1 MGKKKSAKKRRSS
14 VKSHAELKNL
24 RRVSLLDSATP
35 EPKEKAK
42 RSQSVSPPS
51 QPDNPP
57 SDNGKSTRQRID
69 FVLPRVPGKK
79 PKAYVFDKK
88 RHKNRNNKITQPTI
102 QEEDEDKGISNIL
115 RSTETIDD
123 ILFPN
128 RRRNSS
134 EDRPSL
140 GAAPMKTN
148 TSPRKAVISGGR
160 FMLTQASDINETENA
175 RADEANLHSP
185 KSKKDRKQRK
195 LSDPMSPNSLGKLS
209 GLSVEDAVKDK
220 YGLRPRANSTDGE
233 LKLPQRGLCDERMVL
248 ESHRWNQ
255 DQNYVHQVVP
265 KGFANLGN
273 TCFLNA
279 TLQCL
284 AYLPPFCQSIL
295 AISESKQRLSKQ
307 MKKKL
312 SQGQRI
318 TSILSSLY
326 KKIHSFD
333 EANRGHAIAPHGIVK
348 ALPSI
353 GTCGSRNGY
362 KFRPGRQED
371 AHEFLVHLLDAMHDG
386 ELRAAGINQQA
397 SGWRDRLPVP
407 RLDETTYI
415 HRIFGGYFRSQV
427 RCGSCGY
434 CSNTYDPFLDLSLEV
449 SKKSCR
455 SILHSLADFTSKETL
470 DSDNR
475 WKCSGCSKHVRATK
489 QLTVFRPP
497 LSLCIQLKR
506 FSFEGGFGAR
516 GYSAYGTRGWK
527 YGKSNNKFGGGG
539 KITKPIEFPGHLNLP
554 LSDSRSC
561 QYALTGVVIHVGGS
575 ASSGHYTAYI
585 KKPGRKGKDQWFH
598 VDDSF
603 VEAVPEKTVLRQ
615 RDAYLLFYCRKE
627 VKLEFPSPPPQGM
640 SAAEAMKVMRA
651 RAKAR
656 SDSFSKESPSEI
668 NSMKEKESKK
678 IKSATSPVARAPSVV
693 SKGIMDESD
702 SDSYDSDFDPTKVAD
717 SSDSDSADVDQ
728 EMHDIISEGTT
739 TIMKRTKTTTHPL
752 SSPLL
757 MKKDKKSSISESQA
771 LFDMSRPNDNV
782 NERDSDSSDSEF
794 DPQAQSSDEESDS
807 DSSTVE
813 NESPTKGLGSS
824 RPSASSESD
833 DSSSGGSA
841 SSSSGDSSSDDE
853 SSSSDDSSSDDD
865 DSEDSSSVTE
875 SSSKMKVQP
884 ANRRA
889 DAVKLPESSSDDES
903 SSDESDS
910 KQSSSS
916 SDSEEPNVQ
925 EELKKKASQSSPI
938 KNTST
943 AKPSVESSPSAEK
956 ATSKRTRVVLDRKD
970 ARGKIQV
977 MMGPK
982 KKKHWQS
989 KVTTVG
995 AKGDGFD
1002 LLGNLSVSKWDDE
1015 DDTPVGDSQATSKSP
1030 TSSERQQII
1039 KKINKNEKSRKRKHH
1054 LDRWDAHLDQGR
1066 MKKTKE
1072 DKANNQASM
1081 FGQFPKNNVF
1091 QKIQSS
1097 VSRMK
1102 RGKPKGFFQGKG
1114 RVTSTAAGHRKRH

>member
-14 VKSHAELKNL
+14 VKSQAELKSL

-42 RSQSVSPPS
+42 LSKGTSPPS
-51 QPDNPP
+51 LPEKPV
-57 SDNGKSTRQRID
+57 SDNGKSTRQRIA

-79 PKAYVFDKK
+79 PQAYVFDKK
-88 RHKNRNNKITQPTI
+88 RQKDKSNKATQPTI
-102 QEEDEDKGISNIL
+102 QEDDDDNGISNIL
-115 RSTETIDD
+115 KSTETIDD

-128 RRRNSS
+128 RRRDSS
-134 EDRPSL
+134 EDRQLL
-140 GAAPMKTN
+140 GAEPMETDA
-148 TSPRKAVISGGR
+148 SPRKAMISGGR
-160 FMLTQASDINETENA
+160 FMLTQASTFNETQSTVEK
-175 RADEANLHSP
+175 RHELNLQSP
-185 KSKKDRKQRK
+185 KSKEDRNQRK
-195 LSDPMSPNSLGKLS
+195 LSDPTSPNSLGKLS

-248 ESHRWNQ
+248 ESHRWKE

-265 KGFANLGN
+265 KGFINLGN

-295 AISESKQRLSKQ
+295 AISESKQRLSKK

-318 TSILSSLY
+318 TTILSTLY

-333 EANRGHAIAPHGIVK
+333 ETNRGDAIAPHGIVK
-348 ALPSI
+348 TLPSI

-386 ELRAAGINQQA
+386 ELKAAGINQQA

-407 RLDETTYI
+407 RLDETTFI

-449 SKKSCR
+449 SKKTCR

-497 LSLCIQLKR
+497 LSLCVQLKR

-539 KITKPIEFPGHLNLP
+539 KITKPIEFPGHLNVP

-561 QYALTGVVIHVGGS
+561 QYDLTGVVIHVGGS

-585 KKPGRKGKDQWFH
+585 KKPGRRGKDQWFH

-640 SAAEAMKVMRA
+640 SASEAMKVMRA

-656 SDSFSKESPSEI
+656 SDSFGKESPSEI
-668 NSMKEKESKK
+668 NSMQEKET
-678 IKSATSPVARAPSVV
+678 TSSVARSPSVF
-693 SKGIMDESD
+693 SKGIIDQSD

-717 SSDSDSADVDQ
+717 SSESDDSVSVDP
-728 EMHDIISEGTT
+728 EIHERISEGTT
-739 TIMKRTKTTTHPL
+739 TVMKRTVATTHPL

-757 MKKDKKSSISESQA
+757 TKKGKNLGKSESQLGQA
-771 LFDMSRPNDNV
+771 LFKMSLPNENV
-782 NERDSDSSDSEF
+782 NELESDSSDSDF
-794 DPQAQSSDEESDS
+794 DPKDRLSDEDS
-807 DSSTVE
+807 DLDSSSVE
-813 NESPTKGLGSS
+813 NKSTINGFGGSK
-824 RPSASSESD
+824 PSASSGSD
-833 DSSSGGSA
+833 DSSS
-841 SSSSGDSSSDDE
+841 SSD
-853 SSSSDDSSSDDD
+853 SSSSDDDSSKSGDSQSDDD
-865 DSEDSSSVTE
+865 GSDDASSEAE
-875 SSSKMKVQP
+875 SSAKMNVP
-884 ANRRA
+884 PTNRRA
-889 DAVKLPESSSDDES
+889 DVVNLPQSRSNDGSINS
-903 SSDESDS
+903 KSDS
-910 KQSSSS
+910 EQSSSS
-916 SDSEEPNVQ
+916 SDSDRPNEQ
-925 EELKKKASQSSPI
+925 KNSKQNPSESSPI
-938 KNTST
+938 KSISSSK
-943 AKPSVESSPSAEK
+943 ASVESSPSAEK
-956 ATSKRTRVVLDRKD
+956 ATSKRTRVILDRKD
-970 ARGKIQV
+970 AREKIQV

-989 KVTTVG
+989 KAATVG

-1015 DDTPVGDSQATSKSP
+1015 DDTPVGDSQSPSKSS
-1030 TSSERQQII
+1030 TSAERQKII
-1039 KKINKNEKSRKRKHH
+1039 AKIHKHESSRKRKHH

-1066 MKKTKE
+1066 LKKTKQ
-1072 DKANNQASM
+1072 DKANKQASM

-1102 RGKPKGFFQGKG
+1102 KGKPKGFFQAKG
-1114 RVTSTAAGHRKRH
+1114 RVTSTAAGHRKKR

>member
-42 RSQSVSPPS
+42 RSQSTSPPS
-51 QPDNPP
+51 QPDKPP
-57 SDNGKSTRQRID
+57 IDNGKSSRQRID
-69 FVLPRVPGKK
+69 FVLPRVRGKK
-79 PKAYVFDKK
+79 PQPYVFDKK
-88 RHKNRNNKITQPTI
+88 RYKNKNSKIIQPTI
-102 QEEDEDKGISNIL
+102 KEEDDDKEVSDIL
-115 RSTETIDD
+115 RSSETMDD

-128 RRRNSS
+128 RRRHSL
-134 EDRPSL
+134 EDRQSL
-140 GAAPMKTN
+140 GAAPMRTDS
-148 TSPRKAVISGGR
+148 SPSKAVITGGR
-160 FMLTQASDINETENA
+160 FMLTQASNINETLA
-175 RADEANLHSP
+175 MQTDEANLQSP
-185 KSKKDRKQRK
+185 KSKKDRKQRN

-220 YGLRPRANSTDGE
+220 HGLRPRANSTDGE

-318 TSILSSLY
+318 TSMLSSLY

-333 EANRGHAIAPHGIVK
+333 EANRGKAIAPHAIVK

-386 ELRAAGINQQA
+386 ELRAAGINQQT

-407 RLDETTYI
+407 RLDETTFI

-449 SKKSCR
+449 SKKTCR
-455 SILHSLADFTSKETL
+455 SILNSLADFTSKETL

-516 GYSAYGTRGWK
+516 GYSAYGTGGWK
-527 YGKSNNKFGGGG
+527 YGKSNNKFGGSG
-539 KITKPIEFPGHLNLP
+539 KITKPIEFPGHLNVP

-585 KKPGRKGKDQWFH
+585 KKSGRKGKDQWFH

-603 VEAVPEKTVLRQ
+603 VEPIPEKTVLRQ

-656 SDSFSKESPSEI
+656 SDSIGQESLSGTS
-668 NSMKEKESKK
+668 SMQEESRQDA
-678 IKSATSPVARAPSVV
+678 KSPTALIARAQSVV
-693 SKGIMDESD
+693 SKGIMDQADAD
-702 SDSYDSDFDPTKVAD
+702 SSDSDFDPTSVAD
-717 SSDSDSADVDQ
+717 SSSDSDSANDDQ
-728 EMHDIISEGTT
+728 EMHERISEGTT
-739 TIMKRTKTTTHPL
+739 TVMKRTKATTHPL
-752 SSPLL
+752 SSPLPL
-757 MKKDKKSSISESQA
+757 KKDKKSSNSDPQIGQA
-771 LFDMSRPNDNV
+771 LFNMSRPNDNV

-794 DPQAQSSDEESDS
+794 YPQAQSSDEESDS
-807 DSSTVE
+807 ESSPDENKSATKAFGSSKPSTSSDSDESSINSDSS
-813 NESPTKGLGSS
+813 SDHGSS
-824 RPSASSESD
+824 SSS
-833 DSSSGGSA
+833 DSSSGDGDLQNA
-841 SSSSGDSSSDDE
+841 SST
-853 SSSSDDSSSDDD
+853 
-865 DSEDSSSVTE
+865 TE
-875 SSSKMKVQP
+875 SSSEMKTSPKKRQ
-884 ANRRA
+884 A
-889 DAVKLPESSSDDES
+889 DMVNSPESSSDDTS
-903 SSDESDS
+903 SSDESDRE
-910 KQSSSS
+910 QSSSR
-916 SDSEEPNVQ
+916 SDSD
-925 EELKKKASQSSPI
+925 ELNEQKKSKEKALLP
-938 KNTST
+938 
-943 AKPSVESSPSAEK
+943 SPSKSPSNGKELVGKSPTPETA
-956 ATSKRTRVVLDRKD
+956 ASKRTRVVLDRKD

-989 KVTTVG
+989 KTKTVG

-1015 DDTPVGDSQATSKSP
+1015 DDTPIGDSQTQSKSP
-1030 TSSERQQII
+1030 ASAERKQII
-1039 KKINKNEKSRKRKHH
+1039 AKINRLESSKKRKHH

-1066 MKKTKE
+1066 LKKTKK
-1072 DKANNQASM
+1072 DKADKQSSM

-1114 RVTSTAAGHRKRH
+1114 RVTSATAGHRKRR